1 MRKLVSLFQGLSITI
16 GAFVVI
22 AFLIP
27 LLAGIKPYI
36 VLSGSMEPEIKTG
49 SVAYVDTHV
58 DVYEIKV
65 GDVIGFEFGKIQATH
80 RVVEINEDNT
90 FTTKGDANQN
100 NDLAPVRFDQYKGK
114 TIFSVPYLGRIIS
127 KVKTKTGKFVAAL
140 VIGLNIICIVFV
152 SSDDDKKGKNKKE
165 KNKNSKKDKDTK
177 KVKKVEK
184 TDNASKAENVAKTE
198 NLNNKE
204 NDQI

>member
-49 SVAYVDTHV
+49 SVAYINTHV
-58 DVYEIKV
+58 DVHEIKV
-65 GDVIGFEFGKIQATH
+65 GDVIGFEFGKNQATH
-80 RVVEINEDNT
+80 RIVEINEDNT
-90 FTTKGDANQN
+90 FTTKGDANEN
-100 NDLAPVRFDQYKGK
+100 NDFAPVRFDQYKGK

-127 KVKTKTGKFVAAL
+127 KVKTKTGKFVAAF

-152 SSDDDKKGKNKKE
+152 GSDDDKEGRNKKE
-165 KNKNSKKDKDTK
+165 KNKRNKNSKKDKAAE
-177 KVKKVEK
+177 KVEK
-184 TDNASKAENVAKTE
+184 AENA
-198 NLNNKE
+198 NNKE

>member
-49 SVAYVDTHV
+49 SVAYVNTHV
-58 DVYEIKV
+58 DVHEIKV
-65 GDVIGFEFGKIQATH
+65 GDVIGFEFGKSQATH

-90 FTTKGDANQN
+90 FTTKGDANEN

-152 SSDDDKKGKNKKE
+152 GSDDDKEGRNKKE
-165 KNKNSKKDKDTK
+165 KNKRNKNSKKDKAAE
-177 KVKKVEK
+177 KVEK
-184 TDNASKAENVAKTE
+184 AENA
-198 NLNNKE
+198 NNKE

>member
-16 GAFVVI
+16 GAFVVV

-27 LLAGIKPYI
+27 FLVGIKPYI
-36 VLSGSMEPEIKTG
+36 VLSSSMEPEIKTG

-58 DVYEIKV
+58 DVHEIKV
-65 GDVIGFEFGKIQATH
+65 GDVIGFEFGKSQATH

-90 FTTKGDANQN
+90 FTTKGDANEN

-127 KVKTKTGKFVAAL
+127 KVKTKTGKFIVAL
-140 VIGLNIICIVFV
+140 VIGLNIICIVFG
-152 SSDDDKKGKNKKE
+152 SSDDDKKE
-165 KNKNSKKDKDTK
+165 KNKNSQKDKET
-177 KVKKVEK
+177 KKVEK
-184 TDNASKAENVAKTE
+184 TDNVSKTE
-198 NLNNKE
+198 QDTIDTHTNT
-204 NDQI
+204 